1 MFLVLCRRSAVS
13 RGSTLP
19 DISPEHAGCFAL
31 DQYLRPWLLCS
42 LTRGWVWGGQ
52 RKAFI
57 AEQTFLTACS
67 LYLSLH
73 FCFSFLCHFSF
84 CSDFFLGSKT
94 RKKQQCTP
102 LGTVRDSLLDS
113 PIVFLSFLLSTL
125 FYSAKSFLNTA
136 KLRLSRGLFDRSVG
150 CVSLI
155 GITIHDLALSI
166 FPQHSLQS
174 FYTYDYS

>member
-1 MFLVLCRRSAVS
+1 MFTHSWLGLGWAAESAHRGTDTSHGLLSLPFLTLLLFLPLSFLVLFR
-13 RGSTLP
+13 
-19 DISPEHAGCFAL
+19 
-31 DQYLRPWLLCS
+31 
-42 LTRGWVWGGQ
+42 
-52 RKAFI
+52 
-57 AEQTFLTACS
+57 
-67 LYLSLH
+67 
-73 FCFSFLCHFSF
+73 
-84 CSDFFLGSKT
+84 FFLGSKT

-136 KLRLSRGLFDRSVG
+136 KLRLSRGLFDGSVG

-174 FYTYDYS
+174 FLHLRLFLTTFSLTTLRANRRLIWLMIRLYEHDSPA